1 MRMSR
6 GPSSRKEKPRE
17 AVSSWWEETPRSAS
31 RPSTRETP
39 CWARR
44 DSTSWKLPASTLK
57 REPKR
62 ASLSAAAR
70 RASGSRSMPHTVA
83 PCSSRSS
90 VCPPPPSV
98 QSTMSLPGA
107 AASMSTVSCSRT
119 VMWRK
124 FPAEPS
130 SPSCGAGAATVS
142 ASPIS
147 AASSSSLA
155 PTSGAFRASA
165 WYALSQFTA
174 GARAFQEQTSSSTP
188 ISPVSSAITW
198 TWLRQMLQASRR
210 QAVLAEIPSASAWT
224 ASVRIWAPA
233 PARKESSTW
242 SSKARFR
249 SEDNAPS
256 LP

>member
-6 GPSSRKEKPRE
+6 GPSPGRRSRGKRCRAGGRK
-17 AVSSWWEETPRSAS
+17 
-31 RPSTRETP
+31 RPGPPAGRP
-39 CWARR
+39 PGKRPAGARR
-44 DSTSWKLPASTLK
+44 GFRILEVAGKHLEARAEAGQLK
-57 REPKR
+57 RGG
-62 ASLSAAAR
+62 AAR
-70 RASGSRSMPHTVA
+70 VRIAVNAPYGGST
-83 PCSSRSS
+83 CSSRSS
-90 VCPPPPSV
+90 VCPLPPSV

-107 AASMSTVSCSRT
+107 AASMSTVSCKRT

-147 AASSSSLA
+147 LPSSSSLA

-210 QAVLAEIPSASAWT
+210 QAVLAEIT
-224 ASVRIWAPA
+224 VRERLDGLRADMG
-233 PARKESSTW
+233 AR
-242 SSKARFR
+242 AR
-249 SEDNAPS
+249 A
-256 LP
+256 